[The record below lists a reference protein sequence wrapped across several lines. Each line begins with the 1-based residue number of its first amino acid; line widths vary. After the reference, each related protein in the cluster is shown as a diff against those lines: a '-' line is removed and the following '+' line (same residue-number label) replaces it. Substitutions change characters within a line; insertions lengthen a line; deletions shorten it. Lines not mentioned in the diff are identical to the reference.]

1 MMINLRTTEVPV
13 PTDYLRGVGNESL
26 GLPQNILFFRRTSK
40 QVLQQESIKNRS
52 HHRIVVIF
60 NLETSAYIHLD
71 HLEVELRPNE
81 ALVIPPHQFHHF
93 SNLETTRLNWLFCT
107 FELER
112 PSYIEPLRNKVI
124 PMSEAAMQSLG
135 QALNAYINEK
145 QTPHSTDEIQAL
157 VLTTLIRLKKA
168 AIDHS
173 APYNIITDDIVSKV
187 NLILI
192 ETPNIE
198 LTIAEIANNF
208 KLSESRMR
216 AVFRDSAGVSLG
228 KYILNYKIHTALSLL
243 ANTKL
248 AVSEIANQA
257 GFTSLQAFSRTFKE
271 KTGVPPSHFRKNK
284 PSLRH

>member
-1 MMINLRTTEVPV
+1 MADLRTTNVPT
-13 PTDYLRGVGNESL
+13 PTDYLRGVGDSLL

-52 HHRIVVIF
+52 HHRIVAVF
-60 NLETSAYIHLD
+60 NLETAAYIHLD
-71 HLEVELRPNE
+71 HLEVELRPRQ

-93 SNLETTRLNWLFCT
+93 SNLESPKLNWLFCT

-124 PMSEAAMQSLG
+124 PVNEAALESLS
-135 QALNAYINEK
+135 QALAAFLNEDGK
-145 QTPHSTDEIQAL
+145 PHATDELQAL
-157 VLTTLIRLKKA
+157 VLTTLVRLKQA

-187 NLILI
+187 NRVLI
-192 ETPNIE
+192 ETPNTE
-198 LTIAEIANNF
+198 LTISTIADNF

-248 AVSEIANQA
+248 AVSEIADQA

-271 KTGVPPSHFRKNK
+271 KTGVPPSHFRKK
-284 PSLRH
+284 Q

>member
-1 MMINLRTTEVPV
+1 MMINLRTAEVATPS
-13 PTDYLRGVGNESL
+13 DYLRGVGNELL

-52 HHRIVVIF
+52 HHRIVVVF
-60 NLETSAYIHLD
+60 NLETPAYIHLD
-71 HLEVELRPNE
+71 HLEVELRPNQ

-93 SNLETTRLNWLFCT
+93 SNLETPRLNWLFCT
-107 FELER
+107 FELDR

-124 PMSEAAMQSLG
+124 PISEAAMSSLG
-135 QALNAYINEK
+135 EALNAYLNEK
-145 QTPHSTDEIQAL
+145 EVPHSTDELQAL

-168 AIDHS
+168 AVDHS
-173 APYNIITDDIVSKV
+173 APYKIITDDIVSKV

-192 ETPNIE
+192 ETPNTE
-198 LTIAEIANNF
+198 LTIAVIADSF

-248 AVSEIANQA
+248 AVSEIADQA

-271 KTGVPPSHFRKNK
+271 KTGVPPSHFRKK
-284 PSLRH
+284 QA